1 MVLFCNTSSYRKWQ
15 FYSVLVLW
23 TLEVVKKQIFY
34 KHASQVRKC
43 VCGKMSSL
51 SSQVKTLLVYL
62 TKHLVISING
72 TVISIFPLKTTKKE
86 LILFTQLKK
95 KNQNNLKHSFTVFT
109 CSHVGKKKKKFL
121 FSKPVKCNTPLNKLK
136 NNLNNTFQMRS
147 ADC

>member
-1 MVLFCNTSSYRKWQ
+1 
-15 FYSVLVLW
+15 
-23 TLEVVKKQIFY
+23 
-34 KHASQVRKC
+34 
-43 VCGKMSSL
+43 MSSL

-95 KNQNNLKHSFTVFT
+95 KTKTISNTVLQYLPAAM
-109 CSHVGKKKKKFL
+109 SGKKKKTFL